1 MSFMHP
7 EMHVVVAVLVVLTT
21 FKCTVSRSE
30 LCNGRSRQTGALSA
44 GDLQRRNNK
53 IPDPCT
59 ARTISGTRSYVRI
72 DHALFRHAYILR
84 SIDDRTFLKFE
95 T

>member
-1 MSFMHP
+1 MHP

-53 IPDPCT
+53 IPDPYT
-59 ARTISGTRSYVRI
+59 ARTISGTRSY
-72 DHALFRHAYILR
+72 HALFRHAYISDPSTTVL
-84 SIDDRTFLKFE
+84 F
-95 T
+95 

>member
-1 MSFMHP
+1 MHP
-7 EMHVVVAVLVVLTT
+7 EMHVVVALLVVLTT

-53 IPDPCT
+53 IPDPYT
-59 ARTISGTRSYVRI
+59 ARTISGTRSY
-72 DHALFRHAYILR
+72 HALFRHAYILR
-84 SIDDRTFLKFE
+84 FIDDRTFLKFE